1 MMVTADGSTPAE
13 SHDGLRN
20 RADSDYGSRPLSAG
34 DGRVRV
40 LIADDEALVRAGF
53 RALVESAPD
62 LTVIAEAGTGA
73 QAVRLAR
80 HLRPDVVLMDIR
92 MPIMDGLEA
101 MRIIAADPGT
111 AATRV
116 LVVTTFDQ
124 DEHVFAA
131 LRGGASGFVLKDT
144 RPEDLL
150 AAIRIVAAGDALL
163 TPSVTRRLIVEF
175 AQRPQRPAARGEELT
190 RLTERER
197 EVLIQVAAGLS
208 NSEIARRLFVGVT
221 TVKTHV
227 SRLLT
232 KLGARDRAQLV
243 VAAYESGVV
252 FPGAGPLAPGSD
264 RS

>member
-1 MMVTADGSTPAE
+1 M
-13 SHDGLRN
+13 
-20 RADSDYGSRPLSAG
+20 
-34 DGRVRV
+34 
-40 LIADDEALVRAGF
+40 
-53 RALVESAPD
+53 LVESAPD
-62 LTVIAEAGTGA
+62 LAVIAEAGTGA

-80 HLRPDVVLMDIR
+80 QLRPDVVLMDIR

-101 MRIIAADPGT
+101 MRIIAADPDT
-111 AATRV
+111 AAVHV

-150 AAIRIVAAGDALL
+150 AAVRIVAAGDALL
-163 TPSVTRRLIVEF
+163 TPSVTRRLIAEF
-175 AQRPQRPAARGEELT
+175 AQRPQPPAARDEELT

-197 EVLIQVAAGLS
+197 EVLVQVAAGLS
-208 NSEIARRLFVGVT
+208 NSEIARQLFVGVT

-227 SRLLT
+227 SRLLA

-252 FPGAGPLAPGSD
+252 LPGAGTPAPGSG
-264 RS
+264 SS